1 MARAQGTNK
10 NSLFAQEA
18 RCEEGT
24 HCPSG
29 HLYLTIIQRRE
40 SIGLKMKSRAT
51 RDRREN
57 WVRLTALA
65 Y

>member
-1 MARAQGTNK
+1 MAHAQGTNK

-24 HCPSG
+24 HCPSK
-29 HLYLTIIQRRE
+29 HLSLTIIWRRE
-40 SIGLKMKSRAT
+40 FIGLKMKRRAT
-51 RDRREN
+51 RERREN